1 VRVRHLLGLPE
12 PGPED
17 REFGE
22 EEVAAARSFR
32 LFLEAGL
39 GEEVLAELTRVMG
52 ESMSR
57 LAAATAAAF
66 VDAFLEA
73 GDSEEDVAMRF
84 ATLAE
89 ELVPAYGPVLIA
101 AYEAHLRE
109 SVRRGMI
116 GRVERESGTLGSEQ
130 QLTVCFADL
139 VGFTRLGGQ
148 VEARELGSVAGTLAE
163 LAADL
168 AESPVRLVKTI
179 GDAAMFVSQEPGQQV
194 AVALSLVE
202 AVEEADLPALRA
214 GVACGPA
221 LLRSGDYYGNAVN
234 VASRVTGIARPGSVL
249 CTQEVR
255 DAAPDDFDWSF
266 AGKHRLRGVSR
277 SVALHRARRLGTN
290 AEKDAKRQTA
300 DRRRKRAS
308 S

>member
-1 VRVRHLLGLPE
+1 MLAELAGLRQDAAMDFAAAGLLEGLEGDEREARCRLLERLAEEGFTLDELRSAVQEDRLSLLLVERVLGGSCTIAEVAERTGLPASVLVRVRHLLGLRE

-17 REFGE
+17 RAFAEA
-22 EEVAAARSFR
+22 EVAAARSFR
-32 LFLEAGL
+32 LLLQAGL

-179 GDAAMFVSQEPGQQV
+179 
-194 AVALSLVE
+194 
-202 AVEEADLPALRA
+202 
-214 GVACGPA
+214 
-221 LLRSGDYYGNAVN
+221 
-234 VASRVTGIARPGSVL
+234 
-249 CTQEVR
+249 
-255 DAAPDDFDWSF
+255 
-266 AGKHRLRGVSR
+266 
-277 SVALHRARRLGTN
+277 
-290 AEKDAKRQTA
+290 
-300 DRRRKRAS
+300 
-308 S
+308 

>member
-1 VRVRHLLGLPE
+1 M
-12 PGPED
+12 
-17 REFGE
+17 
-22 EEVAAARSFR
+22 
-32 LFLEAGL
+32 
-39 GEEVLAELTRVMG
+39 LAELAGLRQDAAMDF
-52 ESMSR
+52 
-57 LAAATAAAF
+57 AAAGL
-66 VDAFLEA
+66 LEGLE
-73 GDSEEDVAMRF
+73 GDEREARCRLLER
-84 ATLAE
+84 LAE
-89 ELVPAYGPVLIA
+89 EGFTLDELRSAVQEDRLSLLLVERVLGGSYTIAEVAERTGLPA
-101 AYEAHLRE
+101 

-255 DAAPDDFDWSF
+255 DAAPEDFDWSF

-277 SVALHRARRLGTN
+277 SVALHRARRLGSN
-290 AEKDAKRQTA
+290 AEKGAKRQTA